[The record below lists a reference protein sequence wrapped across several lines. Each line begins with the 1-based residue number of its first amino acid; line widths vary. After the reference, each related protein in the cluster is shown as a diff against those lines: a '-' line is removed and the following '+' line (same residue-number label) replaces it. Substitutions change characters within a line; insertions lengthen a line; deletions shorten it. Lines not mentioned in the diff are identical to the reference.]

1 MSLQVYHHP
10 AWIFADSAKNVQNC
24 QRYVNS
30 AKIGLT
36 KQRYNSTIAGI
47 LNNSTLL
54 PQKATE
60 LFHRDEKAPRP
71 ALAND
76 GVVE

>member
-1 MSLQVYHHP
+1 MSLQVYLKAWQP
-10 AWIFADSAKNVQNC
+10 AADSAKNAQNC

-30 AKIGLT
+30 DNLGLT
-36 KQRYNSTIAGI
+36 KQGYNSTTAGI
-47 LNNSTLL
+47 LSNYTLL

-71 ALAND
+71 ALVND
-76 GVVE
+76 GVV

>member
-1 MSLQVYHHP
+1 MSLQVYLK
-10 AWIFADSAKNVQNC
+10 AWQQAADSAKNAQNC

-36 KQRYNSTIAGI
+36 KQGYNSTTAGI
-47 LNNSTLL
+47 FSNCTLL
-54 PQKATE
+54 PHKATE